1 MTDQRQEV
9 FKSCY
14 RGRQSFLHHLAYLR
28 AAKVKAVWLGL
39 GRAGFDAAGK
49 RVFDYGFG
57 AGSFLRSCPADAELW
72 GVETDPVAV
81 EEAAEM
87 LRGRNRGG
95 VRLDVIE
102 LERWEEHPFLERE
115 YDCVV
120 CSHVLEH
127 LERPEALLGRL
138 VRCAAQEGVIV
149 AVVPINERVLNEHH
163 AQIFTGEKMK
173 LCAGEAGARMELWVE
188 TDHLFDPFQ
197 LLFSRDRT
205 GAGRLAALT
214 VSLGLGL
221 LTAGLRP
228 GVWHRLCGGLGR
240 VCGLRPTQGVAVIR
254 RAEA

>member
-1 MTDQRQEV
+1 MRDQRQEV
-9 FKSCY
+9 FRSCY

-49 RVFDYGFG
+49 RIFDYGFG
-57 AGSFLRSCPADAELW
+57 AGSFLRSCPAESRLW
-72 GVETDPVAV
+72 GVEMDPVAV

-95 VRLDVIE
+95 ARLEVIE
-102 LERWEEHPFLERE
+102 LERWEEHPFLGQD

-127 LERPEALLGRL
+127 LERPEVLLKRL
-138 VRCAAQEGVIV
+138 VWCAAREGVLV
-149 AVVPINERVLNEHH
+149 AVVPINERTPNEHH
-163 AQIFTGEKMK
+163 VVTFTEERMRR
-173 LCAGEAGARMELWVE
+173 CAEEAGGRMELWVE

-205 GAGRLAALT
+205 GAGRLAALA

-221 LTAGLRP
+221 VTAGLRP
-228 GVWHRLCGGLGR
+228 EAWHRLCAGLGR
-240 VCGLRPTQGVAVIR
+240 VCGLRPTQGVAVMR